1 MDASDSASPEHQNVS
16 STSRVIL
23 AVIAGSLCIGGCLV
37 CGGTF
42 SLPFLIQRQ
51 RRAEEAVRRSQA
63 EHNLKEIGEALRA
76 KAEQDAVERQKAIPL
91 GGNPSDSAER
101 E

>member
-1 MDASDSASPEHQNVS
+1 MDTSDSTSPEHQQVS
-16 STSRVIL
+16 GMSRVLL

-37 CGGTF
+37 CGGTL
-42 SLPFLIQRQ
+42 SVPFLIQRQ
-51 RRAEEAVRRSQA
+51 RRAEEAVRRAQV
-63 EHNLKEIGEALRA
+63 EHNLKEIREGLRA

-91 GGNPSDSAER
+91 RGDPSDSAER